1 MEARFERPQA
11 DSGDG
16 GRDGTA
22 RRVAVVCDTT
32 AYLPAEL
39 VAAYGIELVS
49 LYVNWDDGS
58 EREGD
63 MPGFDAFYDRLRAVE
78 QLPTTS
84 QPSIGDFLAVY
95 EPLLGRGLDVVSIH
109 ISGGISGTVESAR
122 QATERLSDRDGAGRV
137 TVIDSETACGGMGF
151 LALAAAKA
159 AQAGADAA
167 EVAERAREARQELK
181 MWFAVDTLEY
191 LRRGGRIGA
200 ASAWI
205 GTALK
210 VKPILTLESEI
221 TPVERVRTAARAM
234 QRLTDYA
241 EQRKDDG
248 ADAWVVQHIQAPD
261 EAARLVERAQEIMG
275 KPPLYVSE
283 VGPVIG
289 AHVGPGLL
297 GIGGVPERVLD
308 PASPAGVAGETT
320 T

>member
-1 MEARFERPQA
+1 
-11 DSGDG
+11 
-16 GRDGTA
+16 
-22 RRVAVVCDTT
+22 VVCDTT
-32 AYLPAEL
+32 AYLPSKL
-39 VAAYGIELVS
+39 VAAHGVELVS

-63 MPGFDAFYDRLRAVE
+63 MPGFDAFYDRLRTTK

-95 EPLLGRGLDVVSIH
+95 EPLLDRGLDVVSIH

-122 QATERLSDRDGAGRV
+122 QASERLAERGAAGRV
-137 TVIDSETACGGMGF
+137 TVVDSESACGGMG
-151 LALAAAKA
+151 LVALAAAKA
-159 AQAGADAA
+159 ARAGGDAN
-167 EVAERAREARQELK
+167 EVLERAREARRELK

-200 ASAWI
+200 ASAWL

-221 TPVERVRTAARAM
+221 TPIERVRTGARAR

-261 EAARLVERAQEIMG
+261 EAARLVAQATEIMG
-275 KPPLYVSE
+275 KPPLFVSE
-283 VGPVIG
+283 IGPVIG

-308 PASPAGVAGETT
+308 PASPLAVAGETPA
-320 T
+320 